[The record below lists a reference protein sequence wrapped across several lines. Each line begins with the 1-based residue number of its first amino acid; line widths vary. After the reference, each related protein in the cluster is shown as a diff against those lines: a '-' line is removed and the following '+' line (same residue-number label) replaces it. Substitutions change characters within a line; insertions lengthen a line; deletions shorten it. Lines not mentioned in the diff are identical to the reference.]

1 MSLRRLASL
10 PLAVCLTCLSLAAG
24 AARAA
29 VYVPTKTAD
38 GNDGAC
44 DADSTLREAEVAANA
59 HSGED
64 VIQLHA
70 RTYALTLSGSEDLG
84 ASGDLDL
91 LGDLVVIGDGAD
103 RSIVVGAATDRLL
116 HVHGGATV
124 ELRDLA
130 LRNGRSAGAG
140 GAVLNE
146 DTLTIE
152 RCLLS
157 GNRTSAASGDGGA
170 IASVGASSQLTGG
183 HSALVSNQAQARGGA
198 IFIGGFATLRNVTIA
213 DNLAGT
219 EGGGVYVTS
228 AAHATLNNLTIADNE
243 AVTRGGGLLAEITA
257 FVGFAPRLDNT
268 IVAQNNA
275 PTGPDCAGDIDTGY
289 SLIANGAGCNG
300 PSAAHHDKVGIA
312 ARLDTLQNLGG
323 TTPVMPLHVASGP
336 PGLDFNSPAIDAGNP
351 APPGSGSGACETTD
365 QRGATR
371 PYGASCDMGAFEL
384 SEQCVTGGKTLCLVD
399 SRFSV
404 TAHWR
409 TGTGDEGFGQAI
421 QLTPDS
427 GVFWFFGPDNIEI
440 TVKVLDACSF
450 NHRFWVFASGTTN
463 VEVVLSVIDTQE
475 RAVKTYTNPLG
486 RPFVPIQD
494 TSAFAT
500 CP

>member
-1 MSLRRLASL
+1 MSLRRLGPL
-10 PLAVCLTCLSLAAG
+10 LLAVCLTCLTVSTG
-24 AARAA
+24 ATRAA
-29 VYVPTKTAD
+29 LYVPTKTAD

-44 DADSTLREAEVAANA
+44 DADCSLRDAVSAANA
-59 HSGED
+59 HAGED
-64 VIQLHA
+64 VILLHSG
-70 RTYALTLSGSEDLG
+70 TDALTLAGNEDAG
-84 ASGDLDL
+84 AAGDLDL
-91 LGDLVVIGDGAD
+91 LGDLVVMGDGAD
-103 RSIVVGAATDRLL
+103 DTIVDGGAVDRILQ
-116 HVHGGATV
+116 VHGGVTV

-146 DTLTIE
+146 GTLIVE
-152 RCLLS
+152 RCLFS
-157 GNRTSAASGDGGA
+157 GNRSATAAGDGGA
-170 IASVGASSQLTGG
+170 IASVGTSSQLTVDQ
-183 HSALVSNQAQARGGA
+183 SALVSNQAQARGGA
-198 IFIGGFATLRNVTIA
+198 ILVGGTATLRNVTVA

-219 EGGGVYVTS
+219 EGGGVYVIS

-275 PTGPDCAGDIDTGY
+275 PTSPDCAGDIDTGY
-289 SLIANGAGCNG
+289 SLIGNGAGCNG
-300 PSAAHHDKVGIA
+300 PSAAKHDKVGVA

-351 APPGSGSGACETTD
+351 APPGSGSGSCEATD

-384 SEQCVTGGKTLCLVD
+384 SEQCVTGGKTLCLVGN
-399 SRFSV
+399 RFSV

-475 RAVKTYTNPLG
+475 RSAKSYTNPLG